1 MDEVSVEL
9 HRVKDGLAH
18 LDTRV
23 AVLET
28 KSGHVESKLVL
39 VEDELSQLHRSLDD
53 LKNAMRE
60 NHAALRETLVD
71 HVIKEDAGRIKIMRT
86 LIAILLSIIGS
97 VAMALFDIFRNA
109 HGF

>member
-28 KSGHVESKLVL
+28 KSGHVESKLAL
-39 VEDELSQLHRSLDD
+39 VGDELSQLHRSLDD
-53 LKNAMRE
+53 LKDAMRK

-71 HVIKEDAGRIKIMRT
+71 HVIKEDAGQIKIMRT

-97 VAMALFDIFRNA
+97 VAMVLFDIFRNA